1 MTRGGTA
8 GEADAAIV
16 GAVGLSG
23 RSGPRNLLDMEV
35 PVDAQDALPDGV
47 VCLSAASLGARNA
60 RAVPHTI

>member
-1 MTRGGTA
+1 M
-8 GEADAAIV
+8 
-16 GAVGLSG
+16 
-23 RSGPRNLLDMEV
+23 RSNLLDMEV